1 MAEITITQDT
11 IEFSKVKD
19 SGIFTASGKYSRSTN
34 NDSNV
39 RFDISMNGDEISKS
53 INAVEID
60 WNGAQIDDNVMINS
74 TGDLIRLRRW
84 FAKTA

>member
-1 MAEITITQDT
+1 MAEITITQDN

-19 SGIFTASGKYSRSTN
+19 SGIFTASGKYSHSSN
-34 NDSNV
+34 NDGTG

-60 WNGAQIDDNVMINS
+60 WNGAQIDDNDTINS
-74 TGDLIRLRRW
+74 TGDLIRFRRW